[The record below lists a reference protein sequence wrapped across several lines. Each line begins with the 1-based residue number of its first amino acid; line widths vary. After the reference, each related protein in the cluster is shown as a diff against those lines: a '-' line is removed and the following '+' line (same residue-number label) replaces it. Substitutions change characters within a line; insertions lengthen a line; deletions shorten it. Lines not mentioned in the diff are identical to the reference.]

1 MCKAIFFLPSHFIL
15 LFPVLFHLPLS
26 LSLSSLVCHEVSWS
40 KGRCP
45 PYLAVRAT
53 ERFDPSL
60 HLLQHF
66 RKQALRLAWAAGQSQ
81 PYLQGW
87 LMSGPSG
94 MGVVWV
100 AN

>member
-1 MCKAIFFLPSHFIL
+1 MRDGPA
-15 LFPVLFHLPLS
+15 
-26 LSLSSLVCHEVSWS
+26 
-40 KGRCP
+40 
-45 PYLAVRAT
+45 
-53 ERFDPSL
+53 L